1 MRDLSTQQ
9 QQVYHT
15 LREQL
20 ISGRFSPG
28 TTVSLRG
35 LSKSL
40 GVGLMPVREA
50 ITRLG
55 GERALE
61 VRRNGR
67 VCVPSL
73 TRERFEELMQARLQL
88 EPLCARR
95 ALRYVTPEKV
105 AIMQACD
112 ERMNQSYGTG
122 DADAY
127 MRENYQ
133 FHFTLYRS
141 GGSEVLVELL
151 ESVWMQFGPFM
162 RSVYDMS
169 ETTSIVDK
177 HKMTLE
183 AIRRGDAE
191 ALGVALQADILDA
204 IHLLKQTLSNG
215 THPVHLPSPNGQST
229 ALQLGLSTG
238 AQY

>member
-1 MRDLSTQQ
+1 MRELSTQQ
-9 QQVYHT
+9 QQVYQA

-28 TTVSLRG
+28 TSVSLRG
-35 LSKSL
+35 LSKSM

-67 VCVPSL
+67 VCIPDL
-73 TRERFEELMQARLQL
+73 TRRRFEELMQARLQL

-95 ALRYVTPEKV
+95 ALPYVTLETI
-105 AIMQACD
+105 AAMEACD
-112 ERMNQSYGTG
+112 SRMNQSYGAK

-133 FHFTLYRS
+133 FHFELYRA
-141 GGSEVLVELL
+141 GGSEVLVALL
-151 ESVWMQFGPFM
+151 ESIWMQFGPFM
-162 RSVYDMS
+162 RSVYEMS

-177 HKMTLE
+177 HQMTLE

-191 ALGVALQADILDA
+191 AVGVAIKADILDA
-204 IHLLKQTLSNG
+204 IHLLKQTLG
-215 THPVHLPSPNGQST
+215 TDT
-229 ALQLGLSTG
+229 LQD
-238 AQY
+238 